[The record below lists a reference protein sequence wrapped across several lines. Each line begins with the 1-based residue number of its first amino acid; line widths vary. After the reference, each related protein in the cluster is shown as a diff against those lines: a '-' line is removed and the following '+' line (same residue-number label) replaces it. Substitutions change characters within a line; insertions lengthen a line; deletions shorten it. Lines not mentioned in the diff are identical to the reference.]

1 MPQVPVA
8 GRAMVPEISP
18 GPEMSAPR
26 AIGRQPALLRLEL
39 NLPNMITLARLLS
52 VPLAIWLIFDERYG
66 AAFWVFI
73 GAGVSDAL
81 DGYIAKRFDRR
92 TRLGALLDPTADK
105 ALLAGVYVSL
115 WLVGQLPGWLVGLV
129 VLRDCLIVLGFVL
142 IQTTAAP
149 KRFDPLSISK
159 LNTLV
164 QLSLIGFVLAQGLGI
179 EAEPVKWLLIAAAAV
194 TTVLSGLSYLARWA
208 RILAGSERAL

>member
-1 MPQVPVA
+1 
-8 GRAMVPEISP
+8 MVPEISP
-18 GPEMSAPR
+18 GPEMSAPH
-26 AIGRQPALLRLEL
+26 AIGRQPALLRFEL
-39 NLPNMITLARLLS
+39 NLPNLITLARLLS
-52 VPLAIWLIFDERYG
+52 VPLAIWLIFDGRYG

-129 VLRDCLIVLGFVL
+129 VLRDFLIVVGFVL

-208 RILAGSERAL
+208 RILGGSERAL

>member
-1 MPQVPVA
+1 
-8 GRAMVPEISP
+8 
-18 GPEMSAPR
+18 
-26 AIGRQPALLRLEL
+26 LLRLEFS
-39 NLPNMITLARLLS
+39 LPNLITLARLLS
-52 VPLAIWLIFDERYG
+52 VPLAIWLILDARYDV
-66 AAFWVFI
+66 AFWVFI

-81 DGYIAKRFDRR
+81 DGFIAKRFNRR

-115 WLVGQLPGWLVGLV
+115 WLVDQLPGWLVGLV
-129 VLRDCLIVLGFVL
+129 VLRDFLIIAGFVL
-142 IQTTAAP
+142 IQTSAAP
-149 KRFDPLSISK
+149 KRFDPLYISK

-179 EAEPVKWLLIAAAAV
+179 EAEPVKWLLVAAAAV

>member
-1 MPQVPVA
+1 MRPIPA
-8 GRAMVPEISP
+8 GRAMIPEISP
-18 GPEMSAPR
+18 GPEMPAPR
-26 AIGRQPALLRLEL
+26 AIGGQPALLRFEL
-39 NLPNMITLARLLS
+39 NLPNLITLARLLS
-52 VPLAIWLIFDERYG
+52 VPLAIWLIFDGRYG
-66 AAFWVFI
+66 TAFWVFI

-129 VLRDCLIVLGFVL
+129 VLRDFLIVVGFVL

>member
-1 MPQVPVA
+1 
-8 GRAMVPEISP
+8 MVPEISP
-18 GPEMSAPR
+18 RPEMPAPR

-39 NLPNMITLARLLS
+39 NLPNLITLARLLS

-115 WLVGQLPGWLVGLV
+115 WLVGQLPGLLVGLV
-129 VLRDCLIVLGFVL
+129 VLRDFLIILGFVL
-142 IQTTAAP
+142 VQTTAAP

-179 EAEPVKWLLIAAAAV
+179 ESETVKSLLIAAAAV
-194 TTVLSGLSYLARWA
+194 TTVLSGLCYLARWA

>member
-1 MPQVPVA
+1 
-8 GRAMVPEISP
+8 MVPEISP
-18 GPEMSAPR
+18 GPEMSAPH
-26 AIGRQPALLRLEL
+26 AIGRQPALLRFEL
-39 NLPNMITLARLLS
+39 NLPNLITLARLLS
-52 VPLAIWLIFDERYG
+52 VPLAIWLIFDGRYG

-129 VLRDCLIVLGFVL
+129 VLRDFLIVVGFVL